1 MTKYKHKLVPYA
13 RPVIVVDKNEKE
25 IDRYFEEILIPYLY
39 VDE

>member
-13 RPVIVVDKNEKE
+13 RPVIVVDENDKV
-25 IDRYFEEILIPYLY
+25 IDRYFQEELIDYLY